1 MVHIV
6 KANVTQQVFEYLRE
20 NIENG
25 TWPIGSKIP
34 SENELTKILSVSRS
48 SIRMAIQQC
57 IALDVLES
65 QHGRGTFVKHNDVS
79 GIIGTVNTLN
89 ETDYDDICEVLEFRK
104 IIEKESAC
112 MAAQHAAPEHIV
124 ALEACLQKMKD
135 SIGNADAFVYQ
146 DMLFHKEIC
155 KAAGNH
161 ILEFSLCN
169 VFDKTVHSHKQINDL
184 FGYKDGIYYH
194 TMLLKAIQE
203 KNPKKAK
210 HFMKEHLQQAID
222 TLRTG

>member
-25 TWPIGSKIP
+25 MWPVGSRIP
-34 SENELTKILSVSRS
+34 SENELTKILAVSRS

-65 QHGRGTFVKHNDVS
+65 QHGRGTFVKHDDVS
-79 GIIGTVNTLN
+79 GVIGTVNTLN
-89 ETDYDDICEVLEFRK
+89 EADYSNICEVLEFRK

-112 MAAQHAAPEHIV
+112 MAAQHAAPKHIV
-124 ALEACLQKMKD
+124 SLEACLQKMKE
-135 SIGNADAFVYQ
+135 SIGNADEFVYQ
-146 DMLFHKEIC
+146 DMLFHKELC
-155 KAAGNH
+155 KAAGNS
-161 ILEFSLCN
+161 ILEVSLCD
-169 VFDKTVHSHKQINDL
+169 VFDKTVRSHKQINDL

-194 TMLLKAIQE
+194 TMLLKAIKE
-203 KNPKKAK
+203 KDSKKAK
-210 HFMKEHLQQAID
+210 HFMQEHLQQAID
-222 TLRTG
+222 ALKAE